1 MNYFAINKSIKNGEI
16 YEGDEHKKKYRK
28 ICMLI
33 EGHDTYITQYGWF
46 DNMIDSKIQREDTD
60 SLLINSLIDYEP
72 RIDFAGFLLYN
83 DMLVMKVMNTMILN
97 Y

>member
-33 EGHDTYITQYGWF
+33 EGHDTYITQY
-46 DNMIDSKIQREDTD
+46 E
-60 SLLINSLIDYEP
+60 
-72 RIDFAGFLLYN
+72 
-83 DMLVMKVMNTMILN
+83 
-97 Y
+97 